1 MVKAERDYV
10 EIVRIYNTQGK
21 TAAKKFILESYGIKN
36 WGYILRVLKDSK
48 GFRYDESKDKYI
60 PNSSR
65 NDESVFMGMEDLCK
79 KQVVC
84 QNTNKAPAMQIDN
97 RPIPNGNVLFYSL
110 MQDRLT
116 EMSKYIEIMQSNAS
130 VSINVTA
137 LKAAGYRVH
146 IN

>member
-1 MVKAERDYV
+1 M
-10 EIVRIYNTQGK
+10 
-21 TAAKKFILESYGIKN
+21 GI
-36 WGYILRVLKDSK
+36 
-48 GFRYDESKDKYI
+48 E
-60 PNSSR
+60 
-65 NDESVFMGMEDLCK
+65 ELCK
-79 KQVVC
+79 EQDVC
-84 QNTNKAPAMQIDN
+84 ENTNKAPVMQIDSKS
-97 RPIPNGNVLFYSL
+97 IPHSNNLFYSL